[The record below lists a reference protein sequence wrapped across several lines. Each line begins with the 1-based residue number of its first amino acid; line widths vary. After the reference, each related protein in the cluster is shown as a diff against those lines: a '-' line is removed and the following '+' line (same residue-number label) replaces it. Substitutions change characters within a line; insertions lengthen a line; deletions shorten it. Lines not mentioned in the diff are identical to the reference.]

1 MMKNTEISNTLGR
14 FFKDLGLIVEFWGG
28 EKAESATLCYTGIM
42 DNVTQFKQ
50 WFQAVWEVREL
61 SCEKSNEH

>member
-1 MMKNTEISNTLGR
+1 M

-28 EKAESATLCYTGIM
+28 EKAESETLCYTGIM